1 MNSDTNYYQAFK
13 WIFSHLPRRRIRQ
26 FWLLF
31 IGMSAAAF
39 LETFAL
45 IAIAFF
51 ASAVADPTDV
61 LSSKY
66 ISILRQYLD
75 FEFLSSIKGLILVTG
90 ILMMILVVA
99 KNILKSLV
107 TYWVTRFGCTIENYF
122 GKILLGGFLN
132 INYEWLLSR
141 NSADLI
147 MAVNWRVY
155 FGRQFTTQMLK
166 IFNDL
171 LMVIVMLIALLIA
184 QPIISLAV
192 LIVLGAASVF
202 IYRNIRRR
210 LDRIASISKDYQLAI
225 NKETTMAIQGIK
237 DVKISRKEK
246 VFEKKFTDIAI
257 PLSRAIG
264 LQQFLAEFPASILE
278 TSGIIMVTASIWF
291 MIFFSGSSTAA
302 ITGTTALL
310 AVTAWRTLP
319 AVARILASL
328 TQLRN
333 ALPFI
338 TNQIRYVNQI
348 EKVTKSSEKSNDPKV
363 SPCIFQNS
371 MKFEK
376 VSFSY
381 TGAEVEALHEL
392 DFIIEKGK
400 TVGIIGRSGAGK
412 STLVELMTG
421 LFVPSRGKIL
431 VDGKVLNEELV
442 PHWLGL
448 IGYVP
453 QFPYIYDGT
462 LAENVAFGSQG
473 EEIDRDRVIK
483 CCSMASMLDF
493 MEDLPDGIDSFIGE
507 RGVKLSGGQQQRV
520 AIARAL
526 YNKPEIMI
534 FDEATSSLDTKSEK
548 AIQDTI
554 YSFKG
559 NQTLII
565 IAHRLSSVVACD
577 KLIWLKNG
585 MIKMI
590 GKPDEVLAKY
600 QYGLKDE
607 IKLFS

>member
-1 MNSDTNYYQAFK
+1 
-13 WIFSHLPRRRIRQ
+13 
-26 FWLLF
+26 
-31 IGMSAAAF
+31 MSAAAF

-412 STLVELMTG
+412 STLIELITG
-421 LFVPSRGKIL
+421 LFTPSKGRIL
-431 VDGKVLNEELV
+431 IDGKALNKDLV

>member
-1 MNSDTNYYQAFK
+1 
-13 WIFSHLPRRRIRQ
+13 
-26 FWLLF
+26 
-31 IGMSAAAF
+31 MSAAAF